1 MRLSYSSLYLGF
13 TGLLLAV
20 AGSFGAHSHCAVAA
34 SVPAL
39 ERMSHQ
45 VKSLELTDL
54 SLFSEAS
61 YTRHLSMSD
70 RFTPFQDSP
79 LAFEHFPT
87 GAVAGPPAHL
97 TRP

>member
-1 MRLSYSSLYLGF
+1 MRVSHSTMYLSI

-20 AGSFGAHSHCAVAA
+20 MAGLGVYSRYAVIAA
-34 SVPAL
+34 VPL
-39 ERMSHQ
+39 LVSMSQQ
-45 VKSLELTDL
+45 VKKLELTDL
-54 SLFSEAS
+54 CLFSEAS
-61 YTRHLSMSD
+61 YTRHLSMAD

-79 LAFEHFPT
+79 MAFEHFPS